1 MKNTKNTKIASENT
15 HSVNSDY
22 DYRKSRFSMME
33 KHWTVNRLN
42 DLMVDYKP
50 TDEELSNLRFA
61 VMLYVSKALYFEFTT
76 DEAEF
81 MKRVD
86 ASRETRD
93 NVTPNGGVVPKKK
106 YQLEYNMVLRSW
118 SKIIQSITKGRPELM
133 TKFRYTPNIRIKF
146 GLELE
151 DNIERPLN
159 TTYPHSDGWV
169 EGPWSMN
176 CYTPLFGD
184 IENNSLVFWTPKSSE
199 TYSDKFLATAATY
212 EEMQWVLDYYDFDE
226 NIVPKKGKV
235 HISDFALI
243 HATNREENCGTRI
256 SIDTTIIVGDH
267 DVHEDRMS
275 EYLNELEIVGE
286 DIILS
291 TGRSTKSDNVVNTKT
306 TFSHYTTGHLKLHDC
321 K

>member
-1 MKNTKNTKIASENT
+1 
-15 HSVNSDY
+15 
-22 DYRKSRFSMME
+22 MME
-33 KHWTVNRLN
+33 EHWAVNRFH
-42 DLMVDYKP
+42 DLMVDYVP

-61 VMLYVSKALYFEFTT
+61 VMLYISKALYFDFTE
-76 DEAEF
+76 DETEF

-86 ASRETRD
+86 ANRETRD
-93 NVTPNGGVVPKKK
+93 NVTPNGGVVPKKE

-151 DNIERPLN
+151 DNVDRSLN

-176 CYTPLFGD
+176 CYTPLLGD
-184 IENNSLVFWTPKSSE
+184 VENNSLIFWTPKSPD

-212 EEMQWVLDYYDFDE
+212 EEMQWVLDYYDFNED
-226 NIVPKKGKV
+226 IVPKKGRV

-243 HATNREENCGTRI
+243 HATHRGDNCGTRI
-256 SIDTTIIVGDH
+256 SIDTTVIVGDH

-275 EYLNELEIVGE
+275 EYLDELKIMGEEIV
-286 DIILS
+286 IS
-291 TGRSTKSDNVVNTKT
+291 TNRSIEQNSFDETKT
-306 TFSHYTTGHLKLHDC
+306 TFSHYTTGSLQLHEC
-321 K
+321 NK